1 MACLVQ
7 PMYKAFCLVLLY
19 LVLFCLLLFLL
30 PSFLN
35 VNRGGVDLGERRGEY
50 ELRVM
55 VERGAEVKT

>member
-1 MACLVQ
+1 
-7 PMYKAFCLVLLY
+7 MYKAFCLVLLY
-19 LVLFCLLLFLL
+19 LVLVCLLLFLL